1 MKEVSAYLDF
11 FHNIQQCLVC
21 KLCNSLSN

>member
-11 FHNIQQCLVC
+11 FHNNVY
-21 KLCNSLSN
+21 SAVFSV